1 MTKTQDV
8 ITITKWEAPDEPGVK
23 ILTMPNVP
31 YPTHNLAPRTVL
43 GRKVWDEMRRKCYDD
58 AGHRCEVCGAE
69 GVVHAHELYDI
80 DYENQTVTFNR
91 CVCLCP
97 LCHLRCIHTGRA
109 LTLYKKNSPLMTRSA
124 LLEGAEHCF
133 KLIHDYNSVHRS
145 SEPLRVFSA
154 WLDYAKQPE
163 LTETMEDLFKKYE
176 VKFYKVQQKW
186 YDSKHWRKWKLIIDG
201 KEYPTPYA
209 SVEEWQKAMEK
220 NNKKRTPEV
229 YNPFK
234 GGIYDEVEKILQ
246 EWEGKEKNGSVKID
260 NL

>member
-186 YDSKHWRKWKLIIDG
+186 YDSKHWRKWKLIIEG